1 MYVKVD
7 QASELEHIKML
18 GLQAWS
24 GRKQKYL
31 SVTAGSNVLR
41 YYFSSQ
47 REYTRFIR
55 ELRKIESEER
65 D

>member
-7 QASELEHIKML
+7 QEDELDAIKEL

-24 GRKQKYL
+24 GRHQKYL
-31 SVTAGSNVLR
+31 NVTAGGNVIR

-55 ELRKIESEER
+55 ELRKLENEGE
-65 D
+65 

>member
-7 QASELEHIKML
+7 HEDELDAIRSL

-24 GRKQKYL
+24 GRHQKYL
-31 SVTAGSNVLR
+31 AVTAGGNVIR

-55 ELRKIESEER
+55 ELRKIETDER